1 MGKLSGLLQL
11 IRPINCTMM
20 GFAVI
25 VGASLVDASAHIFSP
40 DMSINLILGFITSFT
55 LTGSSMVI
63 NDYYDRPIDAIN
75 EPSRPIPSGLVS
87 IREALFLAIALSII
101 GFAAALR
108 TSLPCLLIA
117 IITWIIS
124 ATYNTKGKYTG
135 LLGNFLVSTCV
146 VVPFIYG
153 GFTVDKGLTLT
164 TLLFVAI
171 AFLSNTGR
179 EVTKGIVDVHGDR
192 SQNVRTIAVLYGEK
206 NAAVVSSIFFV
217 LAVGLSPL
225 PWLLR
230 VVSDWFLP
238 LVILTDAGLILSS
251 ASLIRDHSKEN
262 ARRIKNSNLTWFITG
277 LSAFVAGSF
286 G

>member
-1 MGKLSGLLQL
+1 MGKLNGLLQL
-11 IRPINCTMM
+11 IRPVNCAMM

-25 VGASLVDASAHIFSP
+25 VGASFVEKEIFSP
-40 DMSINLILGFITSFT
+40 EVLMNLLLGFITSFA

-63 NDYYDRPIDAIN
+63 NDYYDRQIDVIN

-87 IREALFLAIALSII
+87 TREALSLAFVL
-101 GFAAALR
+101 GVTGLTAALM

-117 IITWIIS
+117 IIAWIIS

-135 LLGNFLVSTCV
+135 LLGNLLVSTCV

-153 GFTVDKGLTLT
+153 GFAVNKGLALT
-164 TLLFVAI
+164 TLLSVAI
-171 AFLSNTGR
+171 AFLSITGR
-179 EVTKGIVDVHGDR
+179 EVTKGIVDVRGDR
-192 SQNVRTIAVLYGEK
+192 SQNARTIAVVYGE
-206 NAAVVSSIFFV
+206 NTAAAASSILQF

-225 PWLLR
+225 PWLLK

-238 LVILTDAGLILSS
+238 FVILTDAGLVLSS
-251 ASLIRDHSKEN
+251 VSLLRDYSREN
-262 ARRIKNSNLTWFITG
+262 ARRIKNLNLVWLIVGLCAFI
-277 LSAFVAGSF
+277 AGSF